1 MNGEKRMNET
11 TKTYA
16 ASMKLRC
23 INIVSANPKRLAEFY
38 KIILGANIDESHG
51 GPHRIEIWFG
61 DKYKDSFDDKTAFI
75 VVNYDAGFTPPTYN
89 ACQGFEI
96 QVSDANAEYKRIQAL
111 GVEVKEPPKDLPWG
125 YRFFNIKDPD
135 GNGID
140 IVQAL

>member
-1 MNGEKRMNET
+1 MNET
-11 TKTYA
+11 TRTHR

-23 INIVSANPKRLAEFY
+23 MNIVSANPTRLADFY
-38 KIILGANIDESHG
+38 KTILGANVDESHG

-61 DKYKDSFDDKTAFI
+61 DIQEGSPEDKTVFI
-75 VVNYDAGFTPPTYN
+75 VVNCDEGFTPRTFN
-89 ACQGFEI
+89 ACQGFELH
-96 QVSDANAEYKRIQAL
+96 VSDANAEYKRIQAL